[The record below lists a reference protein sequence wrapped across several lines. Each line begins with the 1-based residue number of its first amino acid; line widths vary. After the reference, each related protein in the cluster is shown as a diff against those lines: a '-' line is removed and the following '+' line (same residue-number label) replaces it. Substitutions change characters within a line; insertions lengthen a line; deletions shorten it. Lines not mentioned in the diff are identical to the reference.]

1 MRILFRVR
9 LLLLAMT
16 FATLAGNGLAM
27 PDEELT
33 VYREAF
39 VDAKNAGDVLYA
51 ELASVIEKRTS
62 TTGDAPANPCAVS
75 ASGAPPR
82 CFDPNLVVGNAGTVG
97 DPAIQARRLALRT
110 VAEYNLAIADL
121 VEGKSAEEVQSRV
134 GGLAALAGEL
144 AVLASATAG
153 GLPALVAGPAVA
165 TIGNVASRLEQ
176 GAATANARR
185 SLLQN
190 SVIINQIVDLLIADT
205 KPMYDVYLIGQSS
218 IALREPTREATQR
231 EQAKITR
238 FHESLT
244 AYVKLLRQAK
254 ISMAGLVSAANTGR
268 KLPDPRAILGEAT
281 GIRDAAA
288 AFWQAV
294 RTLRN

>member
-1 MRILFRVR
+1 MRSLFRVR
-9 LLLLAMT
+9 LLLLALI
-16 FATLAGNGLAM
+16 FATAAGSSLAS
-27 PDEELT
+27 PDDELT
-33 VYREAF
+33 IYREAF
-39 VDAKNAGDVLYA
+39 VEAKNAGDILYG
-51 ELASVIEKRTS
+51 ELAAVIEKRTA
-62 TTGDAPANPCAVS
+62 TPADAPANPCVVS

-82 CFDPNLVVGNAGTVG
+82 CFDPDQVVNKTGVVG

-121 VEGKSAEEVQSRV
+121 AEGKSADEIQSRV
-134 GGLAALAGEL
+134 SGLAALAGEL

-190 SVIINQIVDLLIADT
+190 AGMINQIIDLLIADT
-205 KPMYDVYLIGQSS
+205 RPMYDVYLIGQSS
-218 IALREPTREATQR
+218 IALREPTREATQK

-254 ISMAGLVSAANTGR
+254 ASMAGLISAANTNR
-268 KLPDPRAILGEAT
+268 KLPDPRVVIGEAM
-281 GIRDAAA
+281 GIKEASA

-294 RTLRN
+294 RNLRN